1 MTEKSYST
9 VLDVKQISE
18 ILPHR
23 FPFLLIDKIVQID
36 LEENEIVGQ
45 KNVTINEP
53 FFVGHFPNEPIMPGV
68 LLLEALAQ
76 TGGVLVHQKGFGG
89 KIAVLLNVEKAK
101 FRHPVL
107 PGDVLY
113 LHAKGLYMSHKGG
126 KVAAKAFVNDQL
138 VVEAQLSF
146 ALVEKN
152 QL

>member
-101 FRHPVL
+101 FRHPV
-107 PGDVLY
+107 
-113 LHAKGLYMSHKGG
+113 
-126 KVAAKAFVNDQL
+126 
-138 VVEAQLSF
+138 
-146 ALVEKN
+146 
-152 QL
+152 